1 MLSIKF
7 SIMVASEKLNSCLKL
22 DKKMTL
28 EQAYFITQIFIGFG
42 FIVSIAFLAVQM
54 RQNSYLLRK
63 QMADQRLQRTNWMT
77 ETMVLDPDFRKFER
91 RINTEYDTFNLD
103 EKYRENMLGVRVV
116 VSILNELLAHFDGQ
130 ISDDEWINL
139 QWNMGHAP
147 KRPHI
152 QAAYLWVKD
161 GYAKK
166 IQEYWEALDTS
177 GVSHQVD
184 ELAR

>member
-22 DKKMTL
+22 EKKMTL

-54 RQNSYLLRK
+54 RQNSYILRK

-91 RINTEYDTFNLD
+91 RINMEYDTFNLD

-116 VSILNELLAHFDGQ
+116 VSILNE
-130 ISDDEWINL
+130 
-139 QWNMGHAP
+139 
-147 KRPHI
+147 
-152 QAAYLWVKD
+152 
-161 GYAKK
+161 
-166 IQEYWEALDTS
+166 
-177 GVSHQVD
+177 
-184 ELAR
+184 